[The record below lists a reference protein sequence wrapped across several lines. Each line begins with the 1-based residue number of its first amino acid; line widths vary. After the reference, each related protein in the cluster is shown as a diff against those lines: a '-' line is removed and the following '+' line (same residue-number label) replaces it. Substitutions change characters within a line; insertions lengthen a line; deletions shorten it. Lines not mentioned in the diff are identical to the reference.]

1 MAFKGV
7 TVLDIGSSAIT
18 AVVGEKGVNG
28 TFSLKGQTSIPYEGF
43 SEGHFFD
50 EKSLESGILEA
61 VKEAL
66 SSAEISTNEI
76 YVSVPGVF
84 ISLDNKKYKIAFGKS
99 KKITQ
104 KDIDK
109 LFEDGKV
116 GVKTDDYEII
126 GATEIYFVLDDSR
139 KVFSPIGV
147 NSSILGGAITYVSCE
162 KYFAELIR
170 SILAKVGIKTVNFV
184 YVGQAE
190 AEYLLTREERDFPSL
205 ILDVGY
211 ITSEV
216 SLHYGNGIL
225 AEYSEDFGGG
235 YLMGHLV
242 GAFDLSLKD
251 AESLKR
257 QVKFGNNPENNA
269 VYSINSDLG
278 TMNFACESVN
288 DIIFTEV
295 DAFLGGVTEFIDE
308 YAKNFADSV
317 KVYLTG
323 GGISY
328 LKGIKTHVSARL
340 DCPVEILVPKVPLHS
355 KPEEASLFSLIDYAV
370 RDKLKK
376 KKKLFFIF

>member
-1 MAFKGV
+1 MAYKGV

-18 AVVGEKGVNG
+18 ALIGEKGVNG
-28 TFSLKGQTSIPYEGF
+28 TFSLKGQSTVPYEGF

-50 EKSLESGILEA
+50 EKNLEGAILEA
-61 VKEAL
+61 VTDAFE
-66 SSAEISTNEI
+66 SSEITSNEV

-99 KKITQ
+99 RKISQ
-104 KDIDK
+104 KDVDK
-109 LFEDGKV
+109 LFEDGKS
-116 GVKTDDYEII
+116 GVKKDGYEII
-126 GATEIYFVLDDSR
+126 GSTEIYFALDDSR
-139 KVFSPIGV
+139 KVLNPVGV
-147 NSSILGGAITYVSCE
+147 TSSILGGAITYISCE
-162 KYFAELIR
+162 KYFADLIR
-170 SILAKVGIKTVNFV
+170 AILSKCGVKTVNFV

-211 ITSEV
+211 ITSEI

-242 GAFDLSLKD
+242 GAYEISLKD

-257 QVKFGNNPENNA
+257 QVKFGNQPEANS
-269 VYSINSDLG
+269 VYVINSDLG
-278 TMNFACESVN
+278 QMSFECEAVN
-288 DIIFTEV
+288 DIVYTEV
-295 DAFLGGVTEFIDE
+295 DSFLGRVSEFIEE
-308 YAKNFADSV
+308 YAKNFFDSL

-328 LKGIKTHVSARL
+328 LKGIKAHLLARL
-340 DCPVEILVPKVPLHS
+340 DCPVEILVPKVPLHT
-355 KPEEASLFSLIDYAV
+355 KPEEASLFSLIDYAI
-370 RDKLKK
+370 RDKQKK
-376 KKKLFFIF
+376 KKSFFIF

>member
-1 MAFKGV
+1 MAYKGV

-18 AVVGEKGVNG
+18 ALVGEKGVNG
-28 TFSLKGQTSIPYEGF
+28 TFSLKGQSTIPYEGF

-50 EKSLESGILEA
+50 EKNLESALLEA
-61 VKEAL
+61 VSEVFEN
-66 SSAEISTNEI
+66 AEMTSNEV

-84 ISLDNKKYKIAFGKS
+84 ISLDNKKYKIAFEKS
-99 KKITQ
+99 KKINQ
-104 KDIDK
+104 KDVDK
-109 LFEDGKV
+109 LFEDGKA
-116 GVKTDDYEII
+116 GVKKDGYEII
-126 GATEIYFVLDDSR
+126 SSTEIYFALDDSR
-139 KVFSPIGV
+139 KVVNPVGV

-162 KYFAELIR
+162 KYFADLIR
-170 SILAKVGIKTVNFV
+170 GILSKIGVKTVNFV

-190 AEYLLTREERDFPSL
+190 AEYLLTREDRDFPSL

-242 GAFDLSLKD
+242 GAYELSLKD

-257 QVKFGNNPENNA
+257 QVKFGNSPEANS
-269 VYSINSDLG
+269 VYLINSDLG
-278 TMNFACESVN
+278 QMSFECEAVN
-288 DIIFTEV
+288 DIVYTEV
-295 DAFLGGVTEFIDE
+295 DSFLGRVSEFIEE
-308 YAKNFADSV
+308 YANKFADSL

-328 LKGIKTHVSARL
+328 LKGIKTHLSARL
-340 DCPVEILVPKVPLHS
+340 DCPVEILVPRVPLHA

-370 RDKLKK
+370 RDKQKK
-376 KKKLFFIF
+376 KKSFFIF